1 MSIFRPTGKRLL
13 AFQILAHLSL
23 IPMILYATWWQ
34 WLIALVVYAINA
46 LSLTVTLH
54 RFVTH
59 NAFKCNKWVER
70 FLVILST
77 LGVSSSV
84 LCWAALHRK
93 HHKYSDTPQDPHSP
107 HYKGFSGLWLIM
119 LYNIEMRY
127 VARLLRQK
135 LYIWQ
140 HDYFFAILLAYVA
153 VLFLISPFAVVYAFL
168 APAALFWTAGA
179 CLNYFGHDVDKVTSK
194 NSNVLKVIML
204 GEGYHDNHHKDPVA
218 KRFGKYDIGYFVIR
232 LIERKETT

>member
-34 WLIALVVYAINA
+34 WFVALIVYTINA
-46 LSLTVTLH
+46 LGLTVTLH
-54 RFVTH
+54 RLVTH
-59 NAFKCNKWVER
+59 STFNCNKWVER

-77 LGVSSSV
+77 IGVSSSA
-84 LCWAALHRK
+84 LCWTALHRK
-93 HHKYSDTPQDPHSP
+93 HHRYSDSPKDPHSP

-119 LYNIEMRY
+119 LHNIEMRY
-127 VARLLRQK
+127 VANLLRRR

-140 HDYFFAILLAYVA
+140 HDNYFAIILAYA
-153 VLFLISPFAVVYAFL
+153 ILLFLISPFAVVYAFL
-168 APAALFWTAGA
+168 VPAALFWTASA
-179 CLNYFGHDVDKVTSK
+179 CLNYFGHDVNHAVSR
-194 NSNVLKVIML
+194 NSNVLKIIMM
-204 GEGYHDNHHKDPVA
+204 GEGYHDNHHKNQGA

-232 LIERKETT
+232 LLERKETA